1 MIDITIL
8 IVSWIIAIVLFY
20 FLVAASKLREAIL
33 GFLSMQ
39 VLTWPLGYLVVEL
52 NLIRYPVRVFETA
65 TQSSFTYEF
74 FVFPIVSALYNLY
87 YPRDSKVAGFLYT
100 GIIVSVLTGAE
111 VILEKFTDTIE
122 YINWEWYY
130 SWISMFI
137 VLYISYGIWK
147 WFLNKE

>member
-65 TQSSFTYEF
+65 TQSSFTFEF

-100 GIIVSVLTGAE
+100 AIIVSVLTGAE

-147 WFLNKE
+147 WFLNKK